1 MPKSAVAPP
10 TLDELLTRIGSDY
23 PELTFIESAHFSWHA
38 GRKHV
43 SFKKAGPSAQ
53 HNMWALLHEL
63 GHALLG
69 HAGYVHDIE
78 LVQLEVAA
86 WEKARKLAEH
96 YSLAI
101 DEDYLQDCLDTYRDW
116 LHLRATCPT
125 CLGRSLQAS
134 ERRYRCFNCQTE
146 WQVSRSRLCRPYRL
160 QTTPT
165 A

>member
-1 MPKSAVAPP
+1 MPEVAEPQ
-10 TLDELLTRIGSDY
+10 LDSLLARIAADH
-23 PELTFIESAHFSWHA
+23 PHLQFIESAHFSWHA
-38 GRKHV
+38 GKKHV
-43 SFKKAGPSAQ
+43 SFKKAGADVR

-69 HAGYVHDIE
+69 HTDYRHDIE

-86 WEKARKLAEH
+86 WDRARALAEH
-96 YSLAI
+96 YGLAI
-101 DEDYLQDCLDTYRDW
+101 EEDYIQDCLDTYRDW

-125 CLGRSLQAS
+125 CFARSLQTS
-134 ERRYRCFNCQTE
+134 DRHYRCFNCQTE

-160 QTTPT
+160 QT